1 MARMEEGVTK
11 AAAKYTEGYEALV
24 HLKGKRYA
32 PEFQKLDKAH
42 LNTRIEIESDEDA
55 ARSLRTADGSRP
67 TREETAAKKKKT
79 KTAPIS
85 WIWAA
90 GGQAD
95 GVELHDCDYAC
106 RVGKST
112 RARKERWNEEVEL
125 LREEMKRVMRS
136 LKWEASE
143 WQKRADEVRSDVDG
157 TTAAGIR
164 AYALRNVYLHT
175 EFIVRFREEW
185 DKTMGA
191 AVRHWA
197 AEEEREILEGTFMA
211 EGM

>member
-42 LNTRIEIESDEDA
+42 LNTH
-55 ARSLRTADGSRP
+55 GSRP

-95 GVELHDCDYAC
+95 GVELHDSM
-106 RVGKST
+106 RVEWAKA

-136 LKWEASE
+136 LK
-143 WQKRADEVRSDVDG
+143 
-157 TTAAGIR
+157 
-164 AYALRNVYLHT
+164 
-175 EFIVRFREEW
+175 
-185 DKTMGA
+185 
-191 AVRHWA
+191 
-197 AEEEREILEGTFMA
+197 
-211 EGM
+211 

>member
-95 GVELHDCDYAC
+95 GVELHDSM
-106 RVGKST
+106 RVEWAKA

>member
-1 MARMEEGVTK
+1 MQQEA
-11 AAAKYTEGYEALV
+11 YEQQTDRDLRERR
-24 HLKGKRYA
+24 LLQKR
-32 PEFQKLDKAH
+32 
-42 LNTRIEIESDEDA
+42 
-55 ARSLRTADGSRP
+55 
-67 TREETAAKKKKT
+67 KKT

-95 GVELHDCDYAC
+95 GVELHDSM
-106 RVGKST
+106 RVEWAKA

-197 AEEEREILEGTFMA
+197 AEEEGEILEGTFMA